1 MNFIV
6 IYEPRPFKEKTLN
19 YITEIYSYDE
29 NILQLIQKKYRPDQY
44 KMWDMIPGSFCIGD
58 ALEYFNDKGVRKT
71 DYEMWLEGIKDAEP
85 GCKFDEN
92 GNVLNKTDE
101 EKKLDGELKLDE
113 GTMIQNGK
121 IVPIPYYDLK
131 KLWGKPFSEFY
142 SAISNEAQKIK
153 SEKSINATVNL
164 DGIIY
169 QANQTAVDI
178 LTSLIAH
185 GNEIKWRALNNQ
197 VYDLNN
203 DQAESLCKAM
213 NDCLQEIERSYWNIK
228 DNIKAKYESGI
239 SFEEFI
245 QYVESLVQSSLDKS
259 SEKFARNYEN
269 IPTNE
274 PIDPKPIEEH
284 LATMTVEQA
293 KTAYKKRKKKH

>member
-1 MNFIV
+1 MKFII
-6 IYEPRPFKEKTLN
+6 IYEPRPFKEKILN
-19 YITEIYSYDE
+19 YITGIYSYDE
-29 NILQLIQKKYRPDQY
+29 NILQLIQKEYRPDQY
-44 KMWDMIPGSFCIGD
+44 KIMYMIPGSFCIGD

-71 DYEMWLEGIKDAEP
+71 DYEMWLEDIKDAEP

-121 IVPIPYYDLK
+121 IGPIPYYDLK

-142 SAISNEAQKIK
+142 PAISYEAQKIK
-153 SEKSINATVNL
+153 SEKSTNATVNL

-169 QANQTAVDI
+169 QVNQSAVDI

-203 DQAESLCKAM
+203 DQAKSLCKAM
-213 NDCLQEIERSYWNIK
+213 NDCLQEIERSYWDIK

-239 SFEEFI
+239 SFEDFI
-245 QYVESLVQSSLDKS
+245 NYVESLVQGSVDRSSAN
-259 SEKFARNYEN
+259 FAKAHEHTPPND
-269 IPTNE
+269 

-293 KTAYKKRKKKH
+293 KTAYKKRKKK